1 LATRARRGQ
10 TALKK
15 LNRNLFI
22 FAAATLAC
30 GAFAFSAFAGPLHNV
45 GGWAWSENIGWVS
58 FNSSDSGAG
67 GGADY
72 GVNID
77 KNTGVMSGYAWSK
90 HIGWISFNAADLAG
104 CPSGTCEAK
113 VDTAC
118 AGGQCE
124 VSGWARVISAKDD
137 PEGAGGWAGFVS
149 LRGSGP
155 DYGVYI
161 DPVTKDFHGWAWSD
175 MVLGWLSFNS
185 ANPGAGGGPY
195 KVYTM
200 ANIGLN
206 AKMEC
211 GGTEC
216 VYGTCDNNLGAAWV
230 AYPPIQRC
238 PACIYSITNKST
250 GNFSCSYW
258 RLSGPANY
266 VYKGTG
272 AVDEK
277 INLSAFAGNII
288 PGSYTMSLTVSDIN
302 SVDCSTGNSKT
313 DSRAITIK
321 QGILADFVCALGNP
335 IYDEDANPDPAPWQ
349 DCTSTAGKADFGKRV
364 AKGGTI
370 YVKDVSTPSEGASGI
385 IDHTWRFTVD
395 GGITVT
401 DGEMASF
408 AIGKDNKIE
417 LYSYDDGTCP
427 GGSGCANCRESSFR
441 SRVLPKWEEVPI

>member
-1 LATRARRGQ
+1 MA
-10 TALKK
+10 ALVAGG
-15 LNRNLFI
+15 F
-22 FAAATLAC
+22 FAHRV
-30 GAFAFSAFAGPLHNV
+30 FADDEPNVFGWAWSANI
-45 GGWAWSENIGWVS
+45 GWLSFNSVNIDPENKSYGVNIDEGTGIMSGYAWSENIGWV
-58 FNSSDSGAG
+58 
-67 GGADY
+67 
-72 GVNID
+72 
-77 KNTGVMSGYAWSK
+77 
-90 HIGWISFNAADLAG
+90 SFNAADLAG
-104 CPSGTCEAK
+104 CPSGACEAK

-118 AGGQCE
+118 AGGNCE
-124 VSGWARVISAKDD
+124 VSGWARVISACQDSLWNGANCTGGGAGDK
-137 PEGAGGWAGFVS
+137 AGGWNGFIK
-149 LRGSGP
+149 LRGA

-161 DPVTKDFHGWAWSD
+161 DPATKDFRGWAWSD

-185 ANPGAGGGPY
+185 EDAGGGPY
-195 KVYTM
+195 KVHTT

-216 VYGTCDNNLGAAWV
+216 VYGTCDNNPGAAWV

-250 GNFSCSYW
+250 GSFSCSYW
-258 RLSGPANY
+258 RLSGPADY

-288 PGSYTMSLTVSDIN
+288 PGSYTLSLTVSDID
-302 SVDCSTGNSKT
+302 SADCSTGNSKIN
-313 DSRAITIK
+313 SRAITIK
-321 QGILADFVCALGNP
+321 QGILANFVCALGNP
-335 IYDEDANPDPAPWQ
+335 IYDEDENPDPAPWQ
-349 DCTSTAGKADFGKRV
+349 DCTSTAGKADFGKRAV
-364 AKGGTI
+364 KGGTI
-370 YVKDVSTPSEGASGI
+370 YVKDVSTPSESAPGI

-401 DGEMASF
+401 DGEIASF
-408 AIGKDNKIE
+408 TTGKDNKIE